1 MDAVKDISVIP
12 ELGIIEGFYGKP
24 WTWEEREETAACLA
38 PHGYRFYHFAPKA
51 DFYLR
56 RRWQEP
62 HPEEEARGLA
72 SLSRTCRRHGVR
84 FGVGLSPY
92 EIYRDFNDT
101 VRDALTRKLA
111 FLDEIGIDDLAIL
124 FDDMRGDFPDLASKQ
139 VEIAHWIKERSA
151 ATRLLVCPSYYTDD
165 PILDRIFGKRP
176 ENYLE
181 DLGRLLDPSIEILWT
196 GEEVCSREFTPGHL
210 ARVASQLRRK
220 PFLWDN
226 YPVNDG
232 PRMSQFLHLRAFT
245 GRPASIAPHLAAHG
259 VNPASQPVLSR
270 IPALSLAESY
280 RLGDAYEY
288 GAALRNAATEIL
300 GAELARR
307 IAGDLLLLNDTG
319 LDRLGG
325 AAEKLRARYAAIDHP
340 GAREV
345 VAWLDGAY
353 RITQEIIDTQ

>member
-1 MDAVKDISVIP
+1 MTV

-24 WTWEEREETAACLA
+24 WTWSEREETAVYLA
-38 PHGYRFYHFAPKA
+38 PHGYQFYHYAPKA
-51 DFYLR
+51 DLYLR

-62 HPEEEARGLA
+62 HPAEEAGGLTG
-72 SLSRTCRRHGVR
+72 LSRRCRSLGMR

-92 EIYRDFNDT
+92 EIYLDFNEN

-124 FDDMRGDFPDLASKQ
+124 FDDMRGDVATLAERQ
-139 VEIAHWIKERSA
+139 AEIAHWISERSS

-181 DLGRLLDPSIEILWT
+181 DLGRLLDPAIEILWT
-196 GEEVCSREFTPGHL
+196 GEEVCSREFSPGHL
-210 ARVASQLRRK
+210 ARVSAQLGRK
-220 PFLWDN
+220 PFIWDN

-232 PRMSQFLHLRAFT
+232 PRMSQFLHLRGFT
-245 GRPASIAPHLAAHG
+245 GRPAGMAAHIAAHG

-270 IPALSLAESY
+270 IPALTLVDSY
-280 RLGDAYEY
+280 RLGDGYEY
-288 GAALRNAATEIL
+288 GRALENAAVAVL
-300 GAELARR
+300 GAEFARL
-307 IAGDLLLLNDTG
+307 IVSDLLLLNDSG

-340 GAREV
+340 GAGEIV
-345 VAWLDGAY
+345 GWLDGAY

>member
-1 MDAVKDISVIP
+1 MTV

-24 WTWEEREETAACLA
+24 WTWREREEAAAYLA
-38 PHGYRFYHFAPKA
+38 PYGYSFYHFAPKA
-51 DFYLR
+51 DLYLR

-62 HPEEEARGLA
+62 HPVEDAKGL
-72 SLSRTCRRHGVR
+72 SGLSRKCRSLGMR

-92 EIYRDFNDT
+92 EIYLDFNDS
-101 VRDALTRKLA
+101 VREALTRKLA
-111 FLDEIGIDDLAIL
+111 FLDEVGIDDLAIL
-124 FDDMRGDFPDLASKQ
+124 FDDMRGDVPGIAERQ
-139 VEIAHWIKERSA
+139 AEIAHWLRERTA

-165 PILDRIFGKRP
+165 PVLDRIFGKRP

-210 ARVASQLRRK
+210 ARVAQQLGRK
-220 PFLWDN
+220 PFIWDN

-232 PRMSQFLHLRAFT
+232 PRMSQFLHLRGFT
-245 GRPASIAPHLAAHG
+245 GRPASIGAHIAAHG

-270 IPALSLAESY
+270 IAALTLAESY
-280 RLGDAYEY
+280 ERGESYEY
-288 GAALRNAATEIL
+288 GRALKQAATTVL
-300 GAELARR
+300 GPDLARR
-307 IAGDLLLLNDTG
+307 VVNDLLLLNDTG

-325 AAEKLRARYAAIDHP
+325 AAEKLRTRYAAIDHP
-340 GAREV
+340 GAREIV
-345 VAWLDGAY
+345 GWLDGAY